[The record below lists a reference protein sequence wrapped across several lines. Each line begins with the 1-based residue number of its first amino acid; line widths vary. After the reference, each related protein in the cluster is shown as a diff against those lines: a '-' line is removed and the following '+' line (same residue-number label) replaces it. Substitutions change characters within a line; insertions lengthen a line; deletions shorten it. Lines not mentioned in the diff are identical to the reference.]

1 MLLVKIWLFLDQV
14 YRSVTTI
21 IEKHLAV
28 DTELNALEW
37 AVISKL
43 LDIDRQRPTDLAKS
57 VGRPST
63 SFTPILD
70 GLELKG
76 YVKRIPD
83 EGDRRAV
90 RILLTKEGRNL
101 KNALKIAEK
110 LAVTEIKDYF
120 VANGVLSQISKIAD
134 I

>member
-14 YRSVTTI
+14 YRNVTAI

-28 DTELNALEW
+28 ATELNALEW
-37 AVISKL
+37 AVISNL
-43 LDIDRQRPTDLAKS
+43 LATDRQRPTDLAKS

-63 SFTPILD
+63 SFTPTID

-76 YVKRIPD
+76 LVTRVPD

-90 RILLTKEGRNL
+90 RILLTDKGRNL
-101 KNALKIAEK
+101 KVALRIA
-110 LAVTEIKDYF
+110 ANSAAREIKDYF
-120 VANGVLSQISKIAD
+120 VENGVLTQISKIAD

>member
-28 DTELNALEW
+28 ATELNALDW
-37 AVISKL
+37 AVISNL
-43 LDIDRQRPTDLAKS
+43 LATDRQRPTDLAKS

-63 SFTPILD
+63 SFTPTID

-76 YVKRIPD
+76 YVKRVPD

-90 RILLTKEGRNL
+90 RIVLTKEGRNL
-101 KNALKIAEK
+101 KNALRIAESAAAK
-110 LAVTEIKDYF
+110 EIREYYVT
-120 VANGVLSQISKIAD
+120 NGVLTQISKIAD

>member
-1 MLLVKIWLFLDQV
+1 MLLLKIWLFLDQV

-21 IEKHLAV
+21 IEKRLAV
-28 DTELNALEW
+28 ATELNALEW
-37 AVISKL
+37 AVICNL
-43 LDIDRQRPTDLAKS
+43 LANDRQRPTDLAKS

-70 GLELKG
+70 GLESKG
-76 YVKRIPD
+76 YVTRVPD

-90 RILLTKEGRNL
+90 RILLTEKGKNL
-101 KNALKIAEK
+101 KNALRIA
-110 LAVTEIKDYF
+110 ANAAAREIRDNF
-120 VANGVLSQISKIAD
+120 AENGVINQISQIAD